1 MNISIEIDDNAL
13 KTAVQEGIKGLSTET
28 LEDLAKQAIAGYL
41 SDKNTI
47 EKLIFKESRYWG
59 RDNYIDY
66 NAPQEWFLELLER
79 SYTEDE
85 TKKYRQMIFDTL
97 QNNREKILIEL
108 FANAF
113 SEVLINSDLRQG
125 LGMLLSERFNHN

>member
-13 KTAVQEGIKGLSTET
+13 KTAVQKGVEGLSTET

-41 SDKNTI
+41 SDRNTI
-47 EKLIFKESRYWG
+47 EKVLFKQDTYWNG
-59 RDNYIDY
+59 GQRTNF
-66 NAPQEWFLELLER
+66 NAPQDWFLEFLKR
-79 SYTEDE
+79 SYTEEE

-97 QNNREKILIEL
+97 EENRKEILIEL